1 MTIGR
6 FELKLNTWTLF
17 TKEPKGSNWWVSKGF
32 PFVTLSLRVPSITFP
47 VVQRR
52 NEWSEWERTFAIS
65 APTLIQ
71 LNYYSDISW
80 EGHLMLLGFGISFIY
95 QFGY

>member
-6 FELKLNTWTLF
+6 FELKLNSWIF
-17 TKEPKGSNWWVSKGF
+17 IEYFNGQVSDTPAQEF
-32 PFVTLSLRVPSITFP
+32 PWVTLALKFPSVTLP
-47 VVQRR
+47 KQKL
-52 NEWSEWERTFAIS
+52 NDWGEWERVFAIS

-71 LNYYSDISW
+71 ITNCNDISW
-80 EGHLMLLGFGISFIY
+80 EGHLTVLGFGISVIY